1 MGTLRFYA
9 PPIDQLSRRY
19 DAAYVVDYDQV
30 PRRSKV
36 KHDGK
41 ILSIEFEGDDSVKM
55 RIPWNVDESRSYMLV
70 TCSLRPRTEPYH
82 LALEVARGVL
92 CRLKS
97 LVAVCDAA
105 DIEQTEAFYEALG
118 NAIDAFTIAA
128 TRDHHGTASQQAAR
142 DCIIHT
148 AKAFA
153 HLTAVYRDAA
163 IDFIQEHAPHRTFLY
178 GINIRNTH
186 PSADASAL
194 LRPTFNT
201 AVVTPVWKD
210 CEPNE
215 GRFDFDKVKERIRWS
230 RSQGLRVVGGP
241 VANLDEL
248 HVPDWLYLWDDD
260 FTSVLGFLM
269 QYVET
274 TTRNL
279 NGMIDLWYCSSGIN
293 TTRDFHLTEEQQL
306 RLLVGSIETMRRND
320 PQTPVLV
327 SFDHPWGDYLS
338 HSHRDLSPIH
348 FAEEIVRA
356 NLGVTGVGVELN
368 FNDCDGAVFPRDP
381 FEVIRLLDHWG
392 MLGLPLFVTLTF
404 PSSRRFDKR
413 AQRQI
418 SDNKTPTFPI
428 SRRRQREFVESLV
441 PLILSHPQTQAIF
454 WNQFSDATPHAY
466 PNAGLFDRRDRPK
479 STLRSLREIRQHY
492 LT

>member
-1 MGTLRFYA
+1 MGALRFYA
-9 PPIDQLSRRY
+9 PPIERLSRRF

-36 KHDGK
+36 QHDGK
-41 ILSIEFEGDDSVKM
+41 ILSIDFEGDDSVKL
-55 RIPWNVDESRSYMLV
+55 RIPWNVDEFQSYFLA

-92 CRLKS
+92 SRLKA
-97 LVAVCDAA
+97 LIAVCDGA
-105 DIEQTEAFYEALG
+105 DIEQTEAFYAALG
-118 NAIDAFTIAA
+118 EAIEAFTIAA
-128 TRDHHGTASQQAAR
+128 TSDHHSEASQIASQE
-142 DCIIHT
+142 CIGHT
-148 AKAFA
+148 AEAFA
-153 HLTAVYRDAA
+153 QLTNVYRDAA

-178 GINIRNTH
+178 GVNIRNEH

-194 LRPTFNT
+194 LRPAFNT
-201 AVVTPVWKD
+201 AVVSPVWKD

-215 GRFDFDKVKERIRWS
+215 GRFDFEKVREQIRWC
-230 RSQGLRVVGGP
+230 RSQGMRVVGGP
-241 VANLDEL
+241 VANLDDL
-248 HVPDWLYLWDDD
+248 NVPDWLYLWDND
-260 FTSVLGFLM
+260 FNSLLGFQL

-274 TTRNL
+274 ATRNL
-279 NGMIDLWYCSSGIN
+279 HGMTDLWYCSSGVN
-293 TTRDFHLTEEQQL
+293 TTRAFHLTEEQQL

-338 HSHRDLSPIH
+338 HAHRDLAPIH

-368 FNDCDGAVFPRDP
+368 FNDCEGAIFPRDP
-381 FEVIRLLDHWG
+381 FEVIRLLDQWG

-413 AQRQI
+413 AAHQI
-418 SDNKTPTFPI
+418 SDHESPTFPI
-428 SRRRQREFVESLV
+428 SRRRQRQFVESLV

-454 WNQFSDATPHAY
+454 WNQFTDATAHVY

>member
-1 MGTLRFYA
+1 MGALRFYA
-9 PPIDQLSRRY
+9 PPPDQLSRRF

-30 PRRSKV
+30 PRRTKV
-36 KHDGK
+36 QHNGTV
-41 ILSIEFEGDDSVKM
+41 LLVEFEGDESVKL
-55 RIPWNVDESRSYMLV
+55 RIPWNVDDTQSYMLS
-70 TCSLRPRTEPYH
+70 TCSLRPRVQPYH

-92 CRLKS
+92 SRLKS

-105 DIEQTEAFYEALG
+105 DIHQTEEFYAALG
-118 NAIDAFTIAA
+118 DAIDAFTIAA
-128 TRDHHGTASQQAAR
+128 TSDHYGEVSQNAAFE
-142 DCIIHT
+142 CIGHS
-148 AKAFA
+148 ALAFA
-153 HLTAVYRDAA
+153 ELTPVYRDAA

-178 GINIRNTH
+178 GVNIRNSH

-215 GRFDFDKVKERIRWS
+215 GRFDFDKVKEQIRWC
-230 RSQGLRVVGGP
+230 RSQGMRVVGGP

-248 HVPDWLYLWDDD
+248 NVPDWLYLWDGD
-260 FTSVLGFLM
+260 FSNIYTFQM
-269 QYVET
+269 QFVET
-274 TTRNL
+274 ATRNL
-279 NGMIDLWYCSSGIN
+279 NGMTDLWYCSSGIN
-293 TTRDFHLTEEQQL
+293 TTRDFHLSEEQQL

-338 HSHRDLSPIH
+338 HSNRDLSPIH

-368 FNDCDGAVFPRDP
+368 FNDCEGAIFPRDP
-381 FEVIRLLDHWG
+381 FEVVRLLDQWG

-413 AQRQI
+413 AARQI
-418 SDNKTPTFPI
+418 SNNKSPVFPI
-428 SRRRQREFVESLV
+428 SRRRQRQYVESLV
-441 PLILSHPQTQAIF
+441 PLILSHPQTQAVF
-454 WNQFSDATPHAY
+454 WNQFTDATPHAY